1 MKHFWTKGD
10 GDTVTPLW
18 HQCPST
24 FSLWSLREVKNLE
37 TGASEL
43 YHPQVLLRNGEA
55 TWLEPLSR
63 HWFHP
68 APKYPG
74 KVQWLPPTAGPPNF
88 EGSEALRKWK
98 TCEWKTYEKNKRWNI
113 WHVGAR
119 TQFGESWQLDM
130 IVTNLVFLQKA
141 DFSRRTVTDFQ
152 DKSCWQCKH
161 IIHIHGLQ
169 VCFEW
174 VRGTDPKMTCA

>member
-98 TCEWKTYEKNKRWNI
+98 TYEKDKRWNI

-119 TQFGESWQLDM
+119 TQLGESWQLDM
-130 IVTNLVFLQKA
+130 IVTNLVFQQKFVLNGFGFGA
-141 DFSRRTVTDFQ
+141 PTLKWPVRRSST
-152 DKSCWQCKH
+152 S
-161 IIHIHGLQ
+161 GLCRAPSIVISLVWSTHQ
-169 VCFEW
+169 
-174 VRGTDPKMTCA
+174 RGR